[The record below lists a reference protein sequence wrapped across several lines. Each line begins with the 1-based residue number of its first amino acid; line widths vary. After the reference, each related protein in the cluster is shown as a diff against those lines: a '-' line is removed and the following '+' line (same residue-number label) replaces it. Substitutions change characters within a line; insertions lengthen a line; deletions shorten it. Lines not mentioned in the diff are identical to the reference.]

1 MIRIASAL
9 LLVLASLPVAAGVV
23 FEIET
28 VDKTAAAGQA
38 ADTIHTVVD
47 GKRIKIDVKGPRG
60 ADADMIYRGDAREL
74 MAVDHAR
81 KSYVLLDEAAFQAI
95 GEQLSAFEA
104 QMQEALKDVPPEQ
117 RAMMEEMMKQRMG
130 QQMPAENAAAP
141 VNEIRRTSDTGE
153 QNGYP
158 CVRYELHTDGRHSKD
173 IWVTDW
179 DNVEG
184 GRDAMAAFED
194 MAEFMRELNSAMPSF
209 AQSPEQGSHAY
220 EHLKEL
226 GGFPVVT
233 IEYDASGN
241 ATSESRLR
249 TSRVETVDALT
260 FEAPAGYRQE
270 QLFQ

>member
-1 MIRIASAL
+1 MRCIASIVL
-9 LLVLASLPVAAGVV
+9 ILLASLPAAAGVV
-23 FEIET
+23 FDIEII
-28 VDKTAAAGQA
+28 DNTAAAGQA

-74 MAVDHAR
+74 MAVDHER
-81 KSYVLLDEAAFQAI
+81 KSYVLLDEAAFEAI
-95 GEQLSAFEA
+95 GQQLTAFEA
-104 QMQEALKDVPPEQ
+104 QLQEALKDVPPEQ

-130 QQMPAENAAAP
+130 QQMQPQAAAAP
-141 VNEIRRTSDTGE
+141 VNELRRTSDSAK

-173 IWVTDW
+173 FWVTEW

-226 GGFPVVT
+226 GGVPVVT
-233 IEYDASGN
+233 IEYDASGR
-241 ATSESRLR
+241 AMSESRLR
-249 TSRVETVDALT
+249 TSRQEKVDPAT
-260 FEAPAGYRQE
+260 FEAPAGYRRE
-270 QLFQ
+270 QLLQ